1 MSNTYN
7 VAGFSTKNGK
17 TSFRVAN
24 GSAASRTKVLERDGH
39 TNIDLIDLPS
49 AMSKEDAFAFTSKAI
64 TVTGEV
70 SNVAP
75 KTSTVKSSVAKAPR
89 TVKVT
94 KTVAEVK
101 EMFTPT
107 PAPKPELTAEE
118 QAMKDKNL
126 QTMQEVSARLSKMR
140 DYD

>member
-24 GSAASRTKVLERDGH
+24 GSAFARTKVLERAGH
-39 TNIDLIDLPS
+39 SNIDLIDLPS
-49 AMSKEDAFAFTSKAI
+49 PMSKEDAFAFASKAI
-64 TVTGEV
+64 TVTGDV

-75 KTSTVKSSVAKAPR
+75 KSS

-94 KTVAEVK
+94 KTKAEAKAILSGKTKV
-101 EMFTPT
+101 E
-107 PAPKPELTAEE
+107 PKAEAKVELTPE
-118 QAMKDKNL
+118 QKEIKDKNL
-126 QTMQEVSARLSKMR
+126 QTMRAVSDRLSKMR
-140 DYD
+140 VAD

>member
-24 GSAASRTKVLERDGH
+24 GSATARTKVLERDGH
-39 TNIDLIDLPS
+39 SNIDLIDLPS
-49 AMSKEDAFAFTSKAI
+49 PMSKEDAFAFASKAI
-64 TVTGEV
+64 TVTGDI

-75 KTSTVKSSVAKAPR
+75 KSS

-94 KTVAEVK
+94 KTKAEAKAILSGKTKV
-101 EMFTPT
+101 EV
-107 PAPKPELTAEE
+107 APKAELTPE
-118 QAMKDKNL
+118 QKEIKDKNL
-126 QTMQEVSARLSKMR
+126 QTMKAVSERLSKMR
-140 DYD
+140 VTD

>member
-24 GSAASRTKVLERDGH
+24 GSAVARTKVLERDGH
-39 TNIDLIDLPS
+39 SNIDLIDLPS
-49 AMSKEDAFAFTSKAI
+49 PMSKEDAFAFASKAI
-64 TVTGEV
+64 TVTGDI

-75 KTSTVKSSVAKAPR
+75 KSS

-94 KTVAEVK
+94 KTKAEAKAILSGKTKV
-101 EMFTPT
+101 E
-107 PAPKPELTAEE
+107 APKAELTPE
-118 QAMKDKNL
+118 QKEIKEKNL
-126 QTMQEVSARLSKMR
+126 QTMKAVSERLSKMR
-140 DYD
+140 VTD

>member
-24 GSAASRTKVLERDGH
+24 GSAVARTKVLERDGH

-49 AMSKEDAFAFTSKAI
+49 AMTKEAAFEFASKAI
-64 TVTGEV
+64 TVTGDV

-75 KTSTVKSSVAKAPR
+75 KTSTIKVVKTKTEAKAILKGE
-89 TVKVT
+89 TKVEPKRELT
-94 KTVAEVK
+94 DEEKAVK
-101 EMFTPT
+101 E
-107 PAPKPELTAEE
+107 
-118 QAMKDKNL
+118 KNL
-126 QTMQEVSARLSKMR
+126 ETMKAVSARLSKMR
-140 DYD
+140 VID